1 MIIDN
6 SMSQFNRRWIAGY
19 LRIIW
24 RSRIKKKQRRLESDK
39 VNRQGMN
46 LMVKESVQ
54 LMHREK
60 LKTQCGTW

>member
-6 SMSQFNRRWIAGY
+6 GMSQFNRRWIPGY

-24 RSRIKKKQRRLESDK
+24 RSRIKKKQRRLKSDR
-39 VNRQGMN
+39 VNRQGMD

-60 LKTQCGTW
+60 LKT